1 MFGACF
7 VTYSRVPW
15 LLDSL
20 FSMTMQEG
28 ETLKTYSDKYW
39 EMFNE
44 INENFV
50 DVTIRT
56 FKVGLPAEHNLR
68 KYLTRK
74 PAKSVS
80 QLMDRIDEYKS
91 VKKVQQQGK
100 GKAKVVPQD

>member
-20 FSMTMQEG
+20 LFMTMQEG
-28 ETLKTYSDKYW
+28 ETLKTYSNKYW

-44 INENFV
+44 IDANFV

-56 FKVGLPAEHNLR
+56 FKVGLL
-68 KYLTRK
+68 
-74 PAKSVS
+74 
-80 QLMDRIDEYKS
+80 
-91 VKKVQQQGK
+91 KV
-100 GKAKVVPQD
+100 